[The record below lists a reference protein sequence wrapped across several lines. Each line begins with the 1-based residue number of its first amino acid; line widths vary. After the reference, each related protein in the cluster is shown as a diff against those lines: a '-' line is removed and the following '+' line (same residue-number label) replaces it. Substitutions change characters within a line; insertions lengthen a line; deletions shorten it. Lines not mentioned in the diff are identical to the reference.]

1 MDRKTLRRIVLQ
13 EMHNMQMM
21 QPLQPI
27 HHHHDDHESQGGK
40 VFHHNGPEAESD
52 MIHSNLWTMK
62 MKACD
67 LYDMIGDRDDL
78 PEWVQEKI
86 AVAGYMID
94 SVYDYLNYEYN
105 GSESHRGEEH
115 INEKRARRRRLK
127 REG

>member
-1 MDRKTLRRIVLQ
+1 
-13 EMHNMQMM
+13 
-21 QPLQPI
+21 
-27 HHHHDDHESQGGK
+27 
-40 VFHHNGPEAESD
+40 
-52 MIHSNLWTMK
+52 
-62 MKACD
+62 
-67 LYDMIGDRDDL
+67 MIGDRDDL

-105 GSESHRGEEH
+105 GSESHHGEEH